1 MGRPKSLIERKNI
14 NTTIEIELLEV
25 LKKLS
30 LETGVPLNRLIED
43 AIKEKYLKK
52 DRGEGR

>member
-30 LETGVPLNRLIED
+30 LEIGVPLNRLIED